1 MGLAIVPHERGIPS
15 KRESSARVD
24 YVPALCTHRPS
35 LLPIVPV
42 NERLGLVPWP
52 ASRPALACREDVQI
66 IRNRGSKS
74 RNKVSVGEPAD
85 GSLPKRL
92 FYICVPARVYKLQN
106 RPQTNP
112 FERMNTAGVERRVS
126 TRAPTVR
133 RETDQPPPHVIHY
146 ALRPFQHDGQRG
158 SPCLP
163 PSSAETALTRG
174 VKESQNNDHWA
185 AIAPAHSLPRT
196 TWRRDE
202 SLAVVVSYLLGPG
215 TIHLA
220 SPTLERKSS
229 SLSLAGG
236 RQVRNRNGR
245 DKPPELRSKRKTT
258 LCGGSLG
265 SPVDEERSQ
274 LRELM

>member
-1 MGLAIVPHERGIPS
+1 
-15 KRESSARVD
+15 
-24 YVPALCTHRPS
+24 
-35 LLPIVPV
+35 
-42 NERLGLVPWP
+42 
-52 ASRPALACREDVQI
+52 
-66 IRNRGSKS
+66 
-74 RNKVSVGEPAD
+74 
-85 GSLPKRL
+85 
-92 FYICVPARVYKLQN
+92 
-106 RPQTNP
+106 
-112 FERMNTAGVERRVS
+112 MNTAGVERRVS
-126 TRAPTVR
+126 TRAPTAR

-146 ALRPFQHDGQRG
+146 ALLRPFHHDGRRG
-158 SPCLP
+158 SPLLP
-163 PSSAETALTRG
+163 PSAARG

-202 SLAVVVSYLLGPG
+202 SLVVVSYLLGTG

-245 DKPPELRSKRKTT
+245 DRPPELRSKRKTT